1 MKKIP
6 DLRAVSYENGRKIV
20 IIDSTCE
27 YSMGVIIMSQ
37 DTNEKKLEQLC
48 RALADAQHA
57 NQEKNRLLERMSHEV
72 RTPLNSIIGLSYL
85 TKEYAD
91 DKKQVLENMEKI
103 TMSAHFLLSFM
114 DDILNLSKIECGSIA
129 LNQGNTEFGAFLEE
143 LHRMTAER
151 AEKKNISVSLE
162 TCGSFDRM
170 YYFDREKLGRAL
182 YNILENAVK
191 FTMPEG
197 TVTFRAELISEMT
210 EAAVIRFSVTDNGI
224 GMEECFLPDM
234 FEPFEQ
240 EDGGGTTLSGGTGL
254 GLAIARNIIDF
265 MDGHIEVSS
274 VKGSGSVF
282 SVTVSVG
289 KVADEKACACAQSD
303 PGALAYDFTGRR
315 ALLVEDNEINIEITR
330 NILTHRNFAVEVA
343 VNGEEGAAM
352 FLAHAPGYY
361 DVILMDIRMPVMD
374 GLTAADKIRKSG
386 REDGRKIPIVAMT
399 ANAFEEDVRKSFAAG
414 MNAHL
419 SKPVDIMRMYAVLDE
434 MLRG

>member
-1 MKKIP
+1 
-6 DLRAVSYENGRKIV
+6 
-20 IIDSTCE
+20 
-27 YSMGVIIMSQ
+27 
-37 DTNEKKLEQLC
+37 
-48 RALADAQHA
+48 
-57 NQEKNRLLERMSHEV
+57 
-72 RTPLNSIIGLSYL
+72 
-85 TKEYAD
+85 
-91 DKKQVLENMEKI
+91 MEKI
-103 TMSAHFLLSFM
+103 TMSVHFLLSFM
-114 DDILNLSKIECGSIA
+114 DDILNLSKIECGNIA
-129 LNQGNTEFGAFLEE
+129 LNQGNTEFGTFLEE
-143 LHRMTAER
+143 LRQTAAER
-151 AEKKNISVSLE
+151 AEKKQISVSLE
-162 TCGSFDRM
+162 TCGAFDRM
-170 YYFDREKLGRAL
+170 YYFDREKLGKAL

-197 TVTFRAELISEMT
+197 AVTFRAELISEMP

-224 GMEECFLPDM
+224 GMEERFLPDM

-419 SKPVDIMRMYAVLDE
+419 SKPVDIMRMYAALDE